1 MGWRELA
8 PGLGLVYK
16 IQSECVELRIKNC
29 VLISLKYWQCVLMID
44 AQVGC
49 PPFILLYLFCFLVLH
64 SK

>member
-1 MGWRELA
+1 MLGWRELA

-44 AQVGC
+44 AQVG
-49 PPFILLYLFCFLVLH
+49 
-64 SK
+64 

>member
-29 VLISLKYWQCVLMID
+29 VLISLKCWQCVLMID
-44 AQVGC
+44 AQVGWS
-49 PPFILLYLFCFLVLH
+49 FILLYLFCFLVLH